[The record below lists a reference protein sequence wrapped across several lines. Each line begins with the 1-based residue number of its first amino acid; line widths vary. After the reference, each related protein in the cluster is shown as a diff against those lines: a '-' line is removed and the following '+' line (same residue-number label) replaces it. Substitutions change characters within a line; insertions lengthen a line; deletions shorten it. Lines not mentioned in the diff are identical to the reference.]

1 MIALQSSRSEMRVGQ
16 ALSWGIRNLVAR
28 GVSSPRLDAELL
40 LSHVLGC
47 SRAGLYARWKEPL
60 KHEMALAYT
69 RLIRRRAN
77 FEPVAY
83 LVGHRA
89 FYDVDLEVNP
99 SVLIPRPETEH
110 LVEAALDWALN
121 VKGPLRVVDVGT
133 GSGALAVVL
142 ARRLPHAQ
150 VYAVDISKEA
160 LQVARQNARRYG
172 VDVRFVCSDLLTAL
186 PGPFD
191 LIVAN
196 LPYVPRA
203 ELDQLAPELWFEPR
217 VALDG
222 GQDGLLV
229 VQRLIDSLSAYLACR
244 GLALL
249 EIDHRQVAAV
259 LSRLG
264 EKFPEARVHVSK
276 DLAQLDRVIHVERGK

>member
-1 MIALQSSRSEMRVGQ
+1 
-16 ALSWGIRNLVAR
+16 
-28 GVSSPRLDAELL
+28 LDAELL

-186 PGPFD
+186 SGPFD

-196 LPYVPRA
+196 LPYVPSA

-222 GQDGLLV
+222 GQDGLVV
-229 VQRLIDSLSAYLACR
+229 VQRLIDSLSAYLACP

-264 EKFPEARVHVSK
+264 KKFPEARVHVSN